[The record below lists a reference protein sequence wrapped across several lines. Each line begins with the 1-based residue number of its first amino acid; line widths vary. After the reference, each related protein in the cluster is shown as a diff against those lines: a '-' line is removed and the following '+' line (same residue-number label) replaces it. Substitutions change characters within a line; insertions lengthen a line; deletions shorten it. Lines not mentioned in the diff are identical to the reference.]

1 MAETRNA
8 RRWFLEPFVIV
19 SSILLAFGIDAAWD
33 ERQERAEEAEI
44 IAGLQREFTGYRD
57 VLEARVELHAEILS
71 AASVVLASIEAGDW
85 TSTEWT
91 VDEAIGRLLSPPT
104 TDLGNGVRD
113 ALVQGGRL
121 ELLSD
126 LDLRERLARWPGFY
140 QEALDDEV
148 FSRNLVFELLIPYLT
163 ERGVELSAALIRG
176 TMPLSPEGVAVWP
189 VEVGRIDAD
198 PGAVRRLLADPEF
211 KAVVSVRYAYWH
223 HAGGEYRAALG
234 AAEEI
239 LGMLESRP

>member
-1 MAETRNA
+1 M
-8 RRWFLEPFVIV
+8 

-57 VLEARVELHAEILS
+57 QLDARLELHAEILS
-71 AASVVLASIEAGDW
+71 AASAVLGSIEAGEW

-91 VDEAIGRLLSPPT
+91 MDEAIGRLLSPPT

-126 LDLRERLARWPGFY
+126 LELRERLARWPGVY
-140 QEALDDEV
+140 REALDDEV

-163 ERGVELSAALIRG
+163 ERGVELSAALVRG
-176 TMPLSPEGVAVWP
+176 TMPPSPGGVAVWP

-223 HAGGEYRAALG
+223 HAGGEYRAALD

-239 LGMLESRP
+239 LLMLEEQP